1 MKHYDLAHRSA
12 DWFNS
17 RSGIATTSNFDKL
30 ITPGGKPSAQADGY
44 ANLLVAELI
53 LQRSLQREFSVY
65 ALEWGEAH
73 ESDAVALY
81 QFETG
86 LDVRDGGFF
95 VNDALTAG
103 ASPDARVFEGDTMVG
118 LAEIK
123 CPENPAN
130 HIEFLIMDE
139 MNPKYTPQVQGQ
151 MLVSGAEF
159 VDWFSYY
166 PEMPPA
172 RIRTYRDEKYLT
184 LLQNALTNFE
194 DLMQLKFQK
203 LIALGHITER
213 PKKTIH
219 DRAAEAMQPKA
230 AEPHELA
237 Y

>member
-1 MKHYDLAHRSA
+1 MKHFQVAHRSV

-17 RSGIATTSNFDKL
+17 RAGVATSSNFDKL
-30 ITPGGKPSAQADGY
+30 ITPTGKPSAQADSY

-53 LQRSLQREFSVY
+53 LGRSLQREFSTW
-65 ALEWGEAH
+65 ALEWGETYEA
-73 ESDAVALY
+73 EAVALY

-95 VNDALTAG
+95 TNDAMTYG
-103 ASPDARVFEGDTMVG
+103 ASPDARCFEGDVMVG

-130 HIEFLIMDE
+130 HIEFLIMDA

-151 MLVSGAEF
+151 LLVSGAEW
-159 VDWFSYY
+159 VDWFSFY

-172 RIRTYRDEKYLT
+172 RIRTYRDEKYIG
-184 LLQNALTNFE
+184 LLANALKNFE
-194 DLMQLKFQK
+194 DTMAEKFSK

-213 PKKTIH
+213 PVKRIIEHEQHAPREQANGGEIH
-219 DRAAEAMQPKA
+219 
-230 AEPHELA
+230 